1 MKKLKI
7 LIALILLM
15 DGISYSQPEVSHA
28 AVVKSMLIFPPQP
41 LHTHGSSIVNL
52 PNGDFLAAWFEGSG
66 ERTADDVK
74 IMGARLKKGE
84 ASWSKP
90 FLMADTYN
98 IPDCN
103 PVLFLITRI
112 NYSWFGLR

>member
-1 MKKLKI
+1 MKKIKL
-7 LIALILLM
+7 LLALILLTNVV
-15 DGISYSQPEVSHA
+15 SYSQPTTSKSPI
-28 AVVKSMLIFPPQP
+28 VKSILIFAPQN
-41 LHTHGSSIVNL
+41 LHTHGSTLVNL

-74 IMGARLKKGE
+74 IMGARLKKGD

-90 FLMADTYN
+90 FLLADTYN

-103 PVLFLITRI
+103 PVLFL
-112 NYSWFGLR
+112 N